1 MSRRRAAR
9 GRPLT
14 PAPRSE
20 TPASSRPAGEPSLRD
35 RIGAATLPAAAL
47 LPLRFFFGG
56 TFLYAG
62 FDKLLDPT
70 FFDPTSPASIQSQ
83 MAGFARFSPIGG
95 LVRLGEPVAVPIGLL
110 IAVTEIAIG
119 MGALTGLAFRVAAA
133 GGAALSIL
141 FWLTASWAT
150 RPYYIGA
157 DLPYAAGWLSLAI
170 AGHGGLLVS
179 RRFMAGRAEV
189 AARSPRARE
198 PERRLGSAPDSPG
211 RRTLLQT
218 GLLALLALTAALLAV
233 PLRLAGLER
242 TEIPGTADGSEA
254 PTGTPGSG
262 GGGPTPSPALRGSAS
277 PGGSATP
284 PTGGLPVATVSDV
297 EKNGSAAFT
306 IPFTAPA
313 PLPAGDPGV
322 IVRLTDGTFVAFDAV
337 CTHAGCTVEWDAAD
351 AVLYCPCHGAAFDPA
366 HQAAVVQGPADQPL
380 AALPIIVD
388 TAGGRILLRT

>member
-1 MSRRRAAR
+1 MP
-9 GRPLT
+9 G
-14 PAPRSE
+14 
-20 TPASSRPAGEPSLRD
+20 
-35 RIGAATLPAAAL
+35 AAL
-47 LPLRFFFGG
+47 LPIRFFFGA

-70 FFDPTSPASIQSQ
+70 FFDPASAASIQSQ
-83 MAGFARFSPIGG
+83 MAGFARFSPIGE
-95 LVRLGEPVAVPIGLL
+95 LVRFGEPVAVPIGLL
-110 IAVTEIAIG
+110 IAVTEIGIG
-119 MGALTGLAFRVAAA
+119 LGALTGLAFRVAAA

-179 RRFMAGRAEV
+179 RRFMAGAAEA
-189 AARSPRARE
+189 AARSPRARA
-198 PERRLGSAPDSPG
+198 PDRMLGSSPDSPG
-211 RRTLLQT
+211 RRTFLQT
-218 GLLALLALTAALLAV
+218 GLLALLALTAASLAV

-242 TEIPGTADGSEA
+242 TEITGTADGSEA
-254 PTGTPGSG
+254 PTQTPASA
-262 GGGPTPSPALRGSAS
+262 GGGPTPSPPPRGSGT
-277 PGGSATP
+277 PGGSATTS
-284 PTGGLPVATVSDV
+284 TGGIPIGTVSDV

-306 IPFTAPA
+306 VPFTAPA

-322 IVRLTDGTFVAFDAV
+322 IVRLTDGSFVAFDAV

-366 HQAAVVQGPADQPL
+366 HQAAVIQGPADQPL
-380 AALPIIVD
+380 AALPLIVD
-388 TAGGRILLRT
+388 TASGRILLRT

>member
-1 MSRRRAAR
+1 M
-9 GRPLT
+9 
-14 PAPRSE
+14 
-20 TPASSRPAGEPSLRD
+20 
-35 RIGAATLPAAAL
+35 PAAAL
-47 LPLRFFFGG
+47 LPIRFFFGV

-70 FFDPTSPASIQSQ
+70 FFDPASPASIQSQ
-83 MAGFARFSPIGG
+83 MAGFARFSPVGE

-119 MGALTGLAFRVAAA
+119 LGALTGLAFRVAAA
-133 GGAALSIL
+133 GGAVLSIL

-157 DLPYAAGWLSLAI
+157 DLPYAAGWLALAI
-170 AGHGGLLVS
+170 AGDGGLFVS
-179 RRFMAGRAEV
+179 RRFLAGGGDVV
-189 AARSPRARE
+189 AARSARTRE
-198 PERRLGSAPDSPG
+198 PYRRAGSVPDSAG
-211 RRTLLQT
+211 RRTFLQT
-218 GLLALLALTAALLAV
+218 GLLALLALTAASLAV

-242 TEIPGTADGSEA
+242 TEISGTAEASQSPTETPAASGS
-254 PTGTPGSG
+254 
-262 GGGPTPSPALRGSAS
+262 GPTPSPAAAGSAA
-277 PGGSATP
+277 PGGSAAP
-284 PTGGLPVATVSDV
+284 PASGLPIATVSDV

-306 IPFTAPA
+306 IPFNAPA

-322 IVRLTDGTFVAFDAV
+322 IVRLKDGTFVAFDAV
-337 CTHAGCTVEWDAAD
+337 CTHAGCTVEWDGAD

>member
-1 MSRRRAAR
+1 V
-9 GRPLT
+9 
-14 PAPRSE
+14 
-20 TPASSRPAGEPSLRD
+20 
-35 RIGAATLPAAAL
+35 PAAAL
-47 LPLRFFFGG
+47 LPIRFFFGV

-70 FFDPTSPASIQSQ
+70 FFDPASPASIQAQ
-83 MAGFARFSPIGG
+83 MAGFARFSPIAE

-119 MGALTGLAFRVAAA
+119 LGALTGLAFRVAAA

-157 DLPYAAGWLSLAI
+157 DLPYAAGWLALAI

-179 RRFMAGRAEV
+179 RRFLSGEAEV
-189 AARSPRARE
+189 AGRSLRARE
-198 PERRLGSAPDSPG
+198 PYRRAGSVPDSPG
-211 RRTLLQT
+211 RRTFLQT
-218 GLLALLALTAALLAV
+218 GLLALLALTAASLAV

-242 TEIPGTADGSEA
+242 TEISGTADASQSPTETPAASGS
-254 PTGTPGSG
+254 
-262 GGGPTPSPALRGSAS
+262 GPTPSPAAAGSAA
-277 PGGSATP
+277 PGGSGAP
-284 PTGGLPVATVSDV
+284 PTSGLPIATVSDV
-297 EKNGSAAFT
+297 EKNGTAAFT
-306 IPFTAPA
+306 IPFNAPA
-313 PLPAGDPGV
+313 PLPAGDPGI
-322 IVRLTDGTFVAFDAV
+322 IVRLKDGTFVAFDAV
-337 CTHAGCTVEWDAAD
+337 CTHAGCTVEWDGAD

-388 TAGGRILLRT
+388 KASGRILLRT

>member
-1 MSRRRAAR
+1 M
-9 GRPLT
+9 
-14 PAPRSE
+14 
-20 TPASSRPAGEPSLRD
+20 
-35 RIGAATLPAAAL
+35 PAAAL
-47 LPLRFFFGG
+47 LPIRFFFGG

-70 FFDPTSPASIQSQ
+70 FFDPASPASIQSQ

-95 LVRLGEPVAVPIGLL
+95 LVRFGEPVAVPIGLL

-119 MGALTGLAFRVAAA
+119 LGALTGLAFRVAAV
-133 GGAALSIL
+133 GGAAVSIL

-150 RPYYIGA
+150 HPYYIGA

-179 RRFMAGRAEV
+179 RRFKAGGVEV

-198 PERRLGSAPDSPG
+198 AHRGAASTPDSPA
-211 RRTLLQT
+211 RRTFLQT
-218 GLLALLALTAALLAV
+218 GLLALLALTAASLAV

-242 TEIPGTADGSEA
+242 TEISGAADASEL
-254 PTGTPGSG
+254 PTETLAAS
-262 GGGPTPSPALRGSAS
+262 GGGPTPSSAPPGSGTPA
-277 PGGSATP
+277 GSATP
-284 PTGGLPVATVSDV
+284 PAGGLPIATMSDV

-322 IVRLTDGTFVAFDAV
+322 IVRLTDGSFVAFDAV
-337 CTHAGCTVEWDAAD
+337 CTHAGCTVEWDATD

-366 HQAAVVQGPADQPL
+366 HRAAVIQGPADQPL